1 MRRLFY
7 LLTIAMLFVA
17 CAAPK
22 TITVTEYR
30 ETIRAD
36 TVERLKVDSVYVSHY
51 IMAKG
56 DTVHMRDTIFKYKI
70 LHQTETQTEY
80 VRDSIPYPVE
90 VVREVRKRDAYDR
103 FTSGAFWIMIV
114 LLLLRVAWWVVKKY
128 YRIS

>member
-17 CAAPK
+17 CSAQK

-36 TVERLKVDSVYVSHY
+36 TVERLKVDSVYVSRFVF
-51 IMAKG
+51 IKG
-56 DTVHMRDTIFKYKI
+56 DTVHTHDTIYQYKV
-70 LHQTETQTEY
+70 LNHTETQTEY

-90 VVREVRKRDAYDR
+90 VIKEVRKRNAYDR
-103 FTSGAFWIMIV
+103 FTSVAFWFMF
-114 LLLLRVAWWVVKKY
+114 LLLILRVALLIVKK
-128 YRIS
+128 

>member
-22 TITVTEYR
+22 TITVTETR

-36 TVERLKVDSVYVSHY
+36 TVERLKVDSVYVSHFVF
-51 IMAKG
+51 IKG
-56 DTVHMRDTIFKYKI
+56 DTVHTHDTIYKYKV
-70 LHQTETQTEY
+70 LNHTETQTEY
-80 VRDSIPYPVE
+80 VRDTIPYTVE
-90 VVREVRKRDAYDR
+90 VVKEVRKRNAYDR
-103 FTSGAFWIMIV
+103 FTSFAFWFMIV
-114 LLLLRVAWWVVKKY
+114 LFILRVAWWVVKKY